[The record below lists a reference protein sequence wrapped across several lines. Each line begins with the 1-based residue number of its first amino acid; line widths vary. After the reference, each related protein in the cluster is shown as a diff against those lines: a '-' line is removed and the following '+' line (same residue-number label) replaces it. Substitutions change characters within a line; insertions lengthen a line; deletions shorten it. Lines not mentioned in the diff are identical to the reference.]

1 MNVHQRRADSRLPPA
16 APARWLLAVAF
27 LLAGCVS
34 ETVRIVDMTPPE
46 QLQGA
51 QSESELLDIG
61 IAIFDPNVPEE
72 YDEQIK
78 QLVQPEIRRAEAN
91 YMPYHAKN
99 LLQSTGNWGAVR
111 VVPRPTNAVDVSVT
125 GKILHS
131 NGESMGLEMTVIDA
145 TGKEW
150 FTKKYEALASKYAYD
165 DGIPQ
170 GIDPF
175 QTVYKN
181 FADDLLDYRKSLSP
195 EEIQQIR
202 ATAEMKFAQDF
213 APDAFSDHISQA
225 KGGEFELVRLPAEND
240 PMLGRVRKV
249 REREYLFID
258 TLDEYYENF
267 HREMYPSYQN
277 WRKATYEEAI
287 AYKELKAQSTARAIG
302 GAVAIAGGIAAMSES
317 SNAYVDTSGLMS
329 VMSGALLL
337 KTAITKRDEAQ
348 IHAEVLEEVGV
359 AAEGEIMP
367 HTIELENQSVRL
379 QGNVDQQYDELR
391 GILRRLYFSDLGLPE
406 PAALEP
412 SAAGD
417 AQTAAPSA
425 QNGQNSDTPSEVAS
439 EPVVDGRGEAPDA
452 DS

>member
-1 MNVHQRRADSRLPPA
+1 MTSLRTREHPRRHRTTVLP
-16 APARWLLAVAF
+16 WLLAAIVV
-27 LLAGCVS
+27 LLGGCVS
-34 ETVRIVDMTPPE
+34 ETVRVVDMTPPE
-46 QLQGA
+46 QMERA
-51 QSESELLDIG
+51 QTESELLDIG

-78 QLVQPEIRRAEAN
+78 QLIQPEIRRAEAN
-91 YMPYHAKN
+91 YMPYHTKN

-111 VVPRPTNAVDVSVT
+111 VVPRPTNAVDVTVT
-125 GKILHS
+125 GRILHS
-131 NGESMGLEMTVIDA
+131 DGESMSVELSVRDA

-150 FTKKYEALASKYAYD
+150 FTRDYEALASKYAYD

-175 QTVYKN
+175 QSVYKN
-181 FADDLLDYRKSLSP
+181 FADDLLAYRKTLSG
-195 EEIQQIR
+195 EEIEEIR

-213 APDAFSDHISQA
+213 APDAFSDHISQT
-225 KGGEFELVRLPAEND
+225 KDGDFELVRLPAEDD

-277 WRKATYEEAI
+277 WRRATYEEAI
-287 AYKELKAQSTARAIG
+287 AYKELRAQSRARAIG

-317 SNAYVDTSGLMS
+317 SNAYVDTSGIMS
-329 VMSGALLL
+329 VMSGAMLL

-348 IHAEVLEEVGV
+348 IHAAVLEEVGV

-367 HTIELENQSVRL
+367 HTIDLENQSVRL
-379 QGNVDQQYDELR
+379 QGNVDEQYDELR
-391 GILRRLYFSDLGLPE
+391 GILRKLYFADLGLPD
-406 PAALEP
+406 PAA
-412 SAAGD
+412 
-417 AQTAAPSA
+417 
-425 QNGQNSDTPSEVAS
+425 AS
-439 EPVVDGRGEAPDA
+439 EPATASGTAVTPAAQPGSDTSAETAAGGRGEAPDA

>member
-1 MNVHQRRADSRLPPA
+1 MQIVRTRERSHQPITA
-16 APARWLLAVAF
+16 AVTGLLAGALS

-46 QLQGA
+46 QMERA

-61 IAIFDPNVPEE
+61 VAIFDPNVPEE

-78 QLVQPEIRRAEAN
+78 KLIQPEIRRAEAN

-111 VVPRPTNAVDVSVT
+111 VVPRPTNAVDVTVT

-131 NGESMGLEMTVIDA
+131 NGESMGLELSVHDA

-150 FTKKYEALASKYAYD
+150 FTKEYEALASKYAYD
-165 DGIPQ
+165 EAIPQ

-175 QTVYKN
+175 QSVYKN
-181 FADDLLDYRKSLSP
+181 FADDLLEYRKTLSA
-195 EEIQQIR
+195 EQIEQIR

-213 APDAFSDHISQA
+213 APDAFSDHISQDRN
-225 KGGEFELVRLPAEND
+225 GDFELVRLPAEDD
-240 PMLGRVRKV
+240 PMLDRVRKV

-317 SNAYVDTSGLMS
+317 SNAYVDTSGIMS
-329 VMSGALLL
+329 VMSGAMLL

-348 IHAEVLEEVGV
+348 IHAEVLEEVGT

-391 GILRRLYFSDLGLPE
+391 GILRKLYFADLGLPDPAAADGSTPAADGADVTPAASTDSEAPSKVAAE
-406 PAALEP
+406 PAT
-412 SAAGD
+412 S
-417 AQTAAPSA
+417 
-425 QNGQNSDTPSEVAS
+425 
-439 EPVVDGRGEAPDA
+439 GRGEAPDA